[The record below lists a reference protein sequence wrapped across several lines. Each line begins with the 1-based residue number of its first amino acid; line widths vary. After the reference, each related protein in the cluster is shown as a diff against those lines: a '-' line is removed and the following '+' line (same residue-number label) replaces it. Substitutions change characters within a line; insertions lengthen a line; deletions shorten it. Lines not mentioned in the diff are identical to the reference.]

1 MWQGEGCMRSGWGKR
16 GASMLL
22 GSKKWKGRREERQW
36 CSPAMERWIGYKRIN
51 TKRVASRECTMVSQ
65 LEGRFLIQRAKF
77 DSCLPRTMW
86 EEQMVLVAT
95 EDVAQDLISYT
106 CPKASKIAF
115 SPTRIKLPNFDTN
128 QTWFRR
134 STVRF
139 VHCQPML

>member
-1 MWQGEGCMRSGWGKR
+1 MRSGWGKR

-36 CSPAMERWIGYKRIN
+36 CSPTMERWIGYKRIN
-51 TKRVASRECTMVSQ
+51 TKRVASRECTRVSQ

-115 SPTRIKLPNFDTN
+115 FPDKNQVAKLRYKPNLVSP
-128 QTWFRR
+128 
-134 STVRF
+134 
-139 VHCQPML
+139 VHCSFCTLPTDAVTF